1 MKALFLAFRVYRYL
15 AVVSLS
21 LGLEACATDTT
32 TFLNYGNP
40 PSNAPLPPREQ
51 LMAAPAVSD
60 GLAINYANSVE
71 IIMRCKA
78 TQSRITREV
87 SATAQVGL
95 AAFGGVGAAYN
106 WSKTTL
112 TVLGLAS
119 AAIPQLQGIF
129 DAKGRAE
136 AYNQAAEM
144 IQDGVLEYYAHNSAP
159 SPAEFTPN
167 GLTLVKRVGSA
178 INLVNDTINGHLP
191 SQADMKRAT
200 ERMTSGEGN
209 EPQNPNDSPVN
220 ERAQTAAVSTR
231 TFTRR
236 HVRETTVPPKFQPV
250 RPEDVVAAASQINE
264 TINKKAVSLH
274 QLNRFCRDAD
284 LPPPVPTTGTDEEK
298 LVAAKE
304 DVIMQVLGITE
315 PQRIQKAAAAAKAI
329 FGPQNP

>member
-1 MKALFLAFRVYRYL
+1 MKASFLAFHVYRYL

-21 LGLEACATDTT
+21 IGLEACATDTT

-40 PSNAPLPPREQ
+40 RSNVALPPREQ

-78 TQSRITREV
+78 TQNRITREV
-87 SATAQVGL
+87 SSTAQIGL
-95 AAFGGVGAAYN
+95 AAFGGVGAALN

-112 TVLGLAS
+112 TILGLGS
-119 AAIPQLQGIF
+119 AAMPELQKIF

-167 GLTLVKRVGSA
+167 GLTLVKKVGSA

-200 ERMTSGEGN
+200 EQMTPKGTEI
-209 EPQNPNDSPVN
+209 QNPSESPVN
-220 ERAQTAAVSTR
+220 ERIQTDANVKVHVIDTVSRTEFQTLKEQVDSEIKKGPGDVGFVTALTQIDRDTSIANKQSIYEAIIAEAGITGKVTPDTNALNTFYQTTASANERKKLTAAANK
-231 TFTRR
+231 
-236 HVRETTVPPKFQPV
+236 HV
-250 RPEDVVAAASQINE
+250 
-264 TINKKAVSLH
+264 KK
-274 QLNRFCRDAD
+274 
-284 LPPPVPTTGTDEEK
+284 
-298 LVAAKE
+298 
-304 DVIMQVLGITE
+304 
-315 PQRIQKAAAAAKAI
+315 
-329 FGPQNP
+329 